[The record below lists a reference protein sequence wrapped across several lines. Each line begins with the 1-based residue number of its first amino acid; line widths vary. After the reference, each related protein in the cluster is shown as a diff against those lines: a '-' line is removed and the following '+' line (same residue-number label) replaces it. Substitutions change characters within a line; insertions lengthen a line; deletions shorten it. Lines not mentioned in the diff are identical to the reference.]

1 MFSVFYQPVKK
12 RFRMLKQQL
21 HDIEIIQRRAPYH
34 SDPTIV
40 FNHLCKSKSSTLLL
54 ETAEIN
60 KKKDLKSIMI
70 IDSAVRISSEN
81 NTVKLE
87 PFSEN
92 GAAILLALKRT
103 VPQEVQIQQKDTAV
117 VLIFPKINK
126 NIDEDNKLFSS
137 SVFDAFRLIIKTFDN
152 SQKKSKAMFFGGL
165 FSYDL
170 ISIFESLPNLTGNQ
184 KCSNFCFYLAETLL
198 VLDHQKKTCLIQN
211 SVFSR
216 NEKEKARI
224 NTRSIEIEKKLNQT
238 LTVIPKVTIQNIR
251 LTSNMNDLEYCA
263 IIQKLQKLIQKG
275 EIFQVVPSRKFY
287 LPCPNALSAY
297 QKLKK
302 SNPSPYMF
310 FMQDTDF
317 TLFGASPESS
327 LKYDEQ
333 TRRIELYPIAGTR
346 PRGRNQDGTL
356 NLDLDSRIEL
366 EMRTNHKELAEHLML
381 VDLARNDLA
390 RICTPGTRYV
400 SDLVKVDKYSHVMHL
415 VSKVV
420 GELKPDLDALHAY
433 AACMNMG
440 TLTGAPKVRA
450 MQLIAEC
457 EGEKRGSYGGAIGYF
472 TDLGNLDTCITIR
485 SAYVEKGVATIQ
497 AGAGIVFNSIP
508 RDEVNESLNKA
519 QAVIN
524 AIKNAHY

>member
-1 MFSVFYQPVKK
+1 MKK
-12 RFRMLKQQL
+12 KL
-21 HDIEIIQRRAPYH
+21 HNIEIIQRHAPYH
-34 SDPTIV
+34 FDPTII
-40 FNHLCKSKSSTLLL
+40 FNHLCKLKSFTLLL

-60 KKKDLKSIMI
+60 KKKDLESIMI
-70 IDSAVRISSEN
+70 IDSALRISSEN
-81 NTVKLE
+81 NSVKLQS
-87 PFSEN
+87 FSKN
-92 GAAILLALKRT
+92 GAEILLALKET
-103 VPQEVQIQQKDTAV
+103 VPQEVQMYEKNEAV
-117 VLIFPKINK
+117 ILIFPKINK
-126 NIDEDNKLFSS
+126 NIDEDKKLFSL
-137 SVFDAFRLIIKTFDN
+137 SVFDSFRLLIKTFN
-152 SQKKSKAMFFGGL
+152 NPQKKSKAMFFGGL

-170 ISIFESLPNLTGNQ
+170 ISIFESLPDLKDNQ
-184 KCSNFCFYLAETLL
+184 KCPNFCFYLAETLL

-211 SVFSR
+211 SLFTS
-216 NEKEKARI
+216 NKKEKERI
-224 NTRSIEIEKKLNQT
+224 TKRAIEIEKKLHQT
-238 LTVIPKVTIQNIR
+238 CTLIPKMKIPNIS
-251 LTSNMNDLEYCA
+251 LTSNINDAQYCS
-263 IIQKLQKLIQKG
+263 IIKKLQKLIQKG

-287 LPCPNALSAY
+287 LPCPNPLSAY

-310 FMQDTDF
+310 FMQDKDF

-327 LKYDEQ
+327 LKYDEK

-346 PRGRNQDGTL
+346 PRGRNQDGTV

-415 VSKVV
+415 VSRVV
-420 GELKPDLDALHAY
+420 GELKQGLDALHAY

-457 EGEKRGSYGGAIGYF
+457 EQEKRGSYGGAIGYF

-485 SAYVEKGVATIQ
+485 SAYVEGGTATIQ
-497 AGAGIVFNSIP
+497 AGAGVVFNSIP
-508 RDEVNESLNKA
+508 EDEVNESLNKA

-524 AIKNAHY
+524 AIKNAHH

>member
-1 MFSVFYQPVKK
+1 MKK
-12 RFRMLKQQL
+12 SPYE
-21 HDIEIIQRRAPYH
+21 IEIIQKKAPYH

-40 FNHLCKSKSSTLLL
+40 FNHLCKERSATLLL

-60 KKKDLKSIMI
+60 KKKDLESIMI
-70 IDSAVRISSEN
+70 IDSAIRISSEKN
-81 NTVKLE
+81 SVQLTPLTL
-87 PFSEN
+87 N
-92 GAAILLALKRT
+92 GAEILLILKKT
-103 VPQEVQIQQKDTAV
+103 IFKKIKIHEKNESII
-117 VLIFPKINK
+117 LIFPEIEK
-126 NIDEDNKLFSS
+126 NIDEDRKLFSL
-137 SVFDAFRLIIKTFDN
+137 SVFDAFRLIITTFQN
-152 SQKKSKAMFFGGL
+152 TEKKSKAMFFGGL

-170 ISIFESLPNLTGNQ
+170 ISIFESLPKLKGNQ

-211 SVFSR
+211 SVFTKNSDER
-216 NEKEKARI
+216 KRI
-224 NTRSIEIEKKLNQT
+224 QKRSLEIEKKLNEELNLISQ
-238 LTVIPKVTIQNIR
+238 IKIENIH
-251 LTSNMNDLEYCA
+251 LTSNMNNFEYCS
-263 IIQKLQKLIQKG
+263 IIKKLQKLIQKG

-287 LPCPNALSAY
+287 LPCPNPLSAY

-302 SNPSPYMF
+302 NNPSPYMF
-310 FMQDTDF
+310 FMQDKNF

-327 LKYDEQ
+327 LKYDEK
-333 TRRIELYPIAGTR
+333 TRQIELYPIAGTR
-346 PRGRNQDGTL
+346 PRGRNKDGTL
-356 NLDLDSRIEL
+356 DLDLDSRIEL

-390 RICTPGTRYV
+390 RICKPGSRYV

-415 VSKVV
+415 VSRVV
-420 GELKPDLDALHAY
+420 GELKEGLDALHAY
-433 AACMNMG
+433 SACMNMG

-457 EGEKRGSYGGAIGYF
+457 EKEKRGSYGGAIGYF

-485 SAYVEKGVATIQ
+485 SAYVEKEIATIQ
-497 AGAGIVFNSIP
+497 AGAGIVYNSKP
-508 RDEVNESLNKA
+508 EDEVNESLNKA